1 MTRRFAL
8 ADLPEVIPVFP
19 LPGALLL
26 PRSRLPL
33 NIFEPRYLAMLDD
46 VLRSDHRLIGMV
58 QPFEDPAPQ
67 PKLHVI
73 GCAGRV
79 TSLSETEDGRYL
91 IALTGVSRFRIG
103 GEIDGFTPYR
113 RIRAEWP
120 DFAADLGPAEDG
132 TKGGAS
138 GGAGFDREEFLAV
151 LRRYFEAVRLASD
164 WDSLSDAE
172 PELLV
177 NSLAM
182 MCPFSVEEKQALL
195 EAPRLSDRVETL
207 MALMQF
213 AIASGGEDD
222 NKVQ

>member
-26 PRSRLPL
+26 PRARLPL

-58 QPFEDPAPQ
+58 QPFEGPAPQ
-67 PKLHVI
+67 PKLHTI

-103 GEIDGFTPYR
+103 AEHDGFTPYR
-113 RIRAEWP
+113 RVRAEWA
-120 DFAADLGPAEDG
+120 DFAADLGPEEG
-132 TKGGAS
+132 V
-138 GGAGFDREEFLAV
+138 AGFRRKDFMAV
-151 LRRYFEAVRLASD
+151 LRRYFRTVRLASD
-164 WDSLSDAE
+164 WDGLSDAE

-177 NSLAM
+177 NSLSM

-195 EAPRLSDRVETL
+195 EAPRLSDRAETL
-207 MALMQF
+207 TALMQF
-213 AIASGGEDD
+213 AIASGGGEDSQ
-222 NKVQ
+222 VQ